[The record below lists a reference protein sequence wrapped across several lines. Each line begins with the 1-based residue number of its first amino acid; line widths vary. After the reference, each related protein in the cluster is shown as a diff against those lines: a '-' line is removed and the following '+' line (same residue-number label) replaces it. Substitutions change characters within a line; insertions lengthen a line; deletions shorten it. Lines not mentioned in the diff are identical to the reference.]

1 MSQIGS
7 NIKKLRKV
15 KGLSQQ
21 AFAELFNLTRGNI
34 SSYEE
39 LRAEPKIEVAIE
51 IAKYFSIPLSE
62 LLEKQLTVNEIL
74 NFEGY
79 TVIETFN
86 KPSKYFANI
95 PLISREIFEEGKSI
109 YPRIAELPQVQ
120 MPGLNPDHFI
130 AVENTHLIPKPSE
143 FPFEENSILFF
154 EQVRIEILH
163 NLHKHFGFFMNEEE
177 LFFGKYKVDGKKIT
191 LTLNEW
197 KKKSFSPDLE
207 KHFWVLYAKFERVF

>member
-1 MSQIGS
+1 MSQIGN

-39 LRAEPKIEVAIE
+39 LRAEPKIEIAIQ

-79 TVIETFN
+79 KSEDTST
-86 KPSKYFANI
+86 KGSKYFAST
-95 PLISREIFEEGKSI
+95 PFISREVLESSKNI
-109 YPRIAELPQVQ
+109 YSELSSLPQIS
-120 MPGLNPDHFI
+120 MPGLAQDHFI
-130 AVENTHLIPKPSE
+130 AVENTHLIPKPAD
-143 FPFEENSILFF
+143 FPFEENNILFF
-154 EQVRIEILH
+154 EHVRVEILH
-163 NLHKHFGFFMNEEE
+163 KLHKHYGFFLNEEE
-177 LFFGKYKVDGKKIT
+177 LFFGKYKVEGKKIT
-191 LTLNEW
+191 LILNDW
-197 KKKSFSPDLE
+197 KKVSLSPDNQQ
-207 KHFWVLYAKFERVF
+207 HFWVLYAKFDRVG